1 MIRCPCCSKPTTP
14 AKAIPVPRSW
24 LRYGDR
30 VCVDC
35 DWTIRRE
42 FLYVV
47 DEDGAAWP
55 PCPTHPQKERSPT

>member
-1 MIRCPCCSKPTTP
+1 
-14 AKAIPVPRSW
+14 
-24 LRYGDR
+24 
-30 VCVDC
+30 VDC

-55 PCPTHPQKERSPT
+55 PCPTHPQKGRSLT